1 MVETEDSRVEEDR
14 GRPIGPAC
22 CDTPPGI
29 SCGVDTP
36 SSAHA
41 GSSGHDGDN
50 PESISQIIDR
60 RNRLLNH
67 IRREQFLICFPST
80 LPFQNE
86 HHALESLLP
95 YHLFAG
101 GTLEDFLFANTVS
114 AERSI
119 DVDAVVRHVG
129 ESIHTIE
136 RSFEENR
143 SMILDLMD
151 LEAHRF
157 ILNKYAARA
166 DNTAPSA
173 SGSRRR
179 TAAPRRGTER
189 RRSAVVRLRLDHE
202 ELKSHRY
209 VRAVNEK
216 LFFRREQ

>member
-1 MVETEDSRVEEDR
+1 MVESADSRVDKER
-14 GRPIGPAC
+14 GRPAGPAC
-22 CDTPPGI
+22 SSTPPGS
-29 SCGVDTP
+29 SCGADA
-36 SSAHA
+36 SSGAHA
-41 GSSGHDGDN
+41 GSSAHGRDS

-114 AERSI
+114 AERSL
-119 DVDAVVRHVG
+119 DVDAVVRHVD
-129 ESIHTIE
+129 ESIRATE
-136 RSFEENR
+136 RSFEGNR

-166 DNTAPSA
+166 DSAAPSA
-173 SGSRRR
+173 GGPRRR
-179 TAAPRRGTER
+179 PAPPRSTER
-189 RRSAVVRLRLDHE
+189 RRSAVVRLRLSRE
-202 ELKSHRY
+202 EFESHRY

>member
-1 MVETEDSRVEEDR
+1 MVEDSRAEKER
-14 GRPIGPAC
+14 GRPAGPVC
-22 CDTPPGI
+22 SDIPPGS
-29 SCGVDTP
+29 SCGADAHTGTHAE
-36 SSAHA
+36 SSRH
-41 GSSGHDGDN
+41 GGNNLD
-50 PESISQIIDR
+50 SISQIIDR

-114 AERSI
+114 VERSL
-119 DVDAVVRHVG
+119 DVDAVVRHVS
-129 ESIHTIE
+129 ESICATE
-136 RSFEENR
+136 RSFAGNR
-143 SMILDLMD
+143 NMILDLMD

-166 DNTAPSA
+166 DSTAPSA
-173 SGSRRR
+173 CGPRRQA
-179 TAAPRRGTER
+179 AAPQRGTEKK
-189 RRSAVVRLRLDHE
+189 RSAVVRLRLSRE
-202 ELKSHRY
+202 ELESHRY